1 MSILS
6 RYVFFEL
13 WKVFVVALGC
23 LTLLMM
29 LVGVVREAASQSLPL
44 DEVAR
49 LMPYVLPDALRVAVP
64 VTLLLATTAVY
75 GRLSGSNELLA
86 AKSLG
91 ISPAVFL
98 WPALFTA
105 LLLSLVTVWL
115 NDVAVSWGRDGARRI
130 VVQAAEQIAYNM
142 LRARKEYTSP
152 AFSIVVQGVNGR
164 RLMRPTVTLPA
175 RGKTPATTITADEAE
190 LESDSEAGVLRIV
203 LRNVTIHVGDV
214 VTYQDPGEY
223 VQAIPLDD
231 ATRSG
236 GAAKPP
242 SWLSLQVIPAEVAGQ
257 REAIRRAEQELAAR
271 AAFEML
277 TGDFDALASP
287 AWQTRNALLAQ
298 QHERLHRLLTEPHRR
313 WSAGFS
319 CLAFVWIGAPMAIR
333 LRRSDLM
340 GAFFACFAPILIVYY
355 PLLAYGVDAAKH
367 GTLPP
372 QIVWSG
378 NLLLALWG
386 AWLLK
391 RVMRY

>member
-13 WKVFVVALGC
+13 WKVFAVALGC

-44 DEVAR
+44 DQVAR
-49 LMPYVLPDALRVAVP
+49 LIPYVLPDALRVAVP
-64 VTLLLATTAVY
+64 VTLLLATTTVY
-75 GRLSGSNELLA
+75 GRMSGSNELLA
-86 AKSLG
+86 AKSSG
-91 ISPAVFL
+91 ISPMVFL
-98 WPALFTA
+98 WPALLTA

-115 NDVAVSWGRDGARRI
+115 NDVAVSWGRNGARR
-130 VVQAAEQIAYNM
+130 VVVRAAEQIIYNI
-142 LRARKEYTSP
+142 LRTRREYSSP
-152 AFSIVVQGVNGR
+152 AFSILVQGVEGR
-164 RLMRPTVTLPA
+164 RLLRPTITLPA
-175 RGKTPATTITADEAE
+175 RDNTPATTITADEAE
-190 LESDSEAGVLRIV
+190 LESDSDAGVLRIV
-203 LRNVTIHVGDV
+203 LRNVTIDVGGV

-223 VQAIPLDD
+223 VQAIPLPD
-231 ATRSG
+231 ATLAGSSS
-236 GAAKPP
+236 KLP
-242 SWLSLQVIPAEVAGQ
+242 SWMALRAIPAQVDEQ
-257 REAIRRAEQELAAR
+257 REEIRRTEHELAAR

-277 TGDFDALASP
+277 TGDFDALVSP
-287 AWQTRNALLAQ
+287 AWKTRTAALAQ
-298 QHERLHRLLTEPHRR
+298 RRERLCRLLTEPHRR

-355 PLLAYGVDAAKH
+355 PLLAYGVDASKH

-391 RVMRY
+391 RVIRY

>member
-13 WKVFVVALGC
+13 WKVFAVALGC

-29 LVGVVREAASQSLPL
+29 LVGVVREATSQSLPL

-49 LMPYVLPDALRVAVP
+49 LMPYVLPAALRIAVP

-75 GRLSGSNELLA
+75 GRMSGSNELLA

-91 ISPAVFL
+91 ISPTAFL
-98 WPALFTA
+98 WPTLVSALF
-105 LLLSLVTVWL
+105 LSLITVWL
-115 NDVAVSWGRDGARRI
+115 NDIAVSWGRNGARRI
-130 VVQAAEQIAYNM
+130 VVQAAEEIAYNM
-142 LRARKEYTSP
+142 LRTRKEYSSP
-152 AFSIVVQGVNGR
+152 AFSIVVQGVQGR
-164 RLMRPTVTLPA
+164 RLMRPTITLPA
-175 RGKTPATTITADEAE
+175 RGNTPATTITADEAE
-190 LESDSEAGVLRIV
+190 LQSDSEAGVLRII
-203 LRNVTIHVGDV
+203 LRNVTIDVGGV
-214 VTYQDPGEY
+214 VAYQDPGEY

-231 ATRSG
+231 ATRAGS
-236 GAAKPP
+236 AAKPP
-242 SWLSLQVIPAEVAGQ
+242 SWMALRTIPAEVVEQ
-257 REAIRRAEQELAAR
+257 RETIRRNEQELAAR

-277 TGDFDALASP
+277 TGDFDALRSP
-287 AWQTRNALLAQ
+287 AWRTRNAVLAQ
-298 QHERLHRLLTEPHRR
+298 HRERLHRLLTEPHRR

-391 RVMRY
+391 RVIRY

>member
-6 RYVFFEL
+6 RYVFLEL
-13 WKVFVVALGC
+13 WKVFAVALGC

-29 LVGVVREAASQSLPL
+29 LVGVVREAVSKSLPL
-44 DEVAR
+44 DEVVR
-49 LMPYVLPDALRVAVP
+49 LMPYVLPDALRIAVP

-75 GRLSGSNELLA
+75 GRMSGSNELVA

-98 WPALFTA
+98 WPTIFTA
-105 LLLSLVTVWL
+105 LLLSLITVWL
-115 NDVAVSWGRDGARRI
+115 NDVAVSWGRNGARRI
-130 VVQAAEQIAYNM
+130 VVQAAEKIAYNM
-142 LRARKEYTSP
+142 LQARKEYTSP
-152 AFSIVVQGVNGR
+152 AFSILVQDVHDR
-164 RLMRPTVTLPA
+164 RLIRPTITLPA

-190 LESDSEAGVLRIV
+190 LRSDSEAGVLRII
-203 LRNVTIHVGDV
+203 LRNVIIDVGGV
-214 VTYQDPGEY
+214 VAYQDPGEY

-231 ATRSG
+231 ATRAGSG
-236 GAAKPP
+236 GELP
-242 SWLSLQVIPAEVAGQ
+242 SWMALRAIPAHVAEQ
-257 REAIRRAEQELAAR
+257 RETIRRAEQELSAR

-277 TGDFDALASP
+277 TGDFDALRSP
-287 AWQTRNALLAQ
+287 AWQTRTTLLS
-298 QHERLHRLLTEPHRR
+298 HHRERLHRLLTEPHRR

-333 LRRSDLM
+333 LRRSDMM

-372 QIVWSG
+372 QIVWAG
-378 NLLLALWG
+378 NVLLALWG
-386 AWLLK
+386 VWLFR
-391 RVMRY
+391 RVIRY